1 MDIHVPKR
9 VSSVATTYYG
19 TLGGIARQYHD
30 MLLTLSPILTSTEK
44 RWLELEMAGKDDER
58 RVLAAM
64 KDGMAGGFRAG
75 VLLSSPVDVI
85 GHKRVEPSQTI
96 PDPCSDPSSSDDKK
110 VPHIH
115 SVHAHRVLR
124 FCGFIEAE
132 L

>member
-1 MDIHVPKR
+1 
-9 VSSVATTYYG
+9 
-19 TLGGIARQYHD
+19 
-30 MLLTLSPILTSTEK
+30 
-44 RWLELEMAGKDDER
+44 MAGKDDER

-96 PDPCSDPSSSDDKK
+96 PDPRSADPSSSDDKK

-132 L
+132 LYLRGFIYSGYSI